1 MSIEA
6 HEDGRLRLE
15 SAGLPEELS
24 HRPSRAFLTGEG
36 LPGRGAFLDFAALD
50 APPLGAL
57 GAGPAERL
65 FVLGETG
72 YVAATDYEGDAVLL
86 DGATG
91 EVFLAARR
99 RGTRHDGLRRDL
111 IASSLSALVELMRE
125 VDAVAVAAAEP
136 AALDGRRGPAVVAEV
151 VGVAR
156 RRMRAIDPDLYD
168 RADDAPPHWDTAL
181 LVRSL
186 SWGALPGGP
195 GALAYELGAE
205 LVEDLAA
212 LGADGLVRR
221 YRPEELP
228 RGLTH
233 APTRRLLSEIGLP
246 LGGGLLTVSDDE
258 PLRTMAEAYPEHF
271 APDDG
276 PDDGPED
283 TPEAP
288 TDGTPGA
295 PTAGAPGDGP
305 DASPQNRDHQRDHLA
320 VGDWPYDL
328 VIALDGATGRLELP
342 DWNEV
347 GEPEAYLNRDLSA
360 LLYSLWV
367 CERLRAEWR
376 RWEYGRAAGSWEV
389 FDPQSLLSGV
399 VEEIVAAIDPE
410 AFATPGHSWQLLAD
424 DAHMGGLL
432 N

>member
-6 HEDGRLRLE
+6 QWSERLRLE
-15 SAGLPEELS
+15 SADLPEEVS
-24 HRPSRAFLTGEG
+24 HQPSRAFLTGEG
-36 LPGRGAFLDFAALD
+36 LPGQGAFLDFAALE
-50 APPLGAL
+50 APPLGAV
-57 GAGPAERL
+57 GAGPAARL

-72 YVAATDYEGDAVLL
+72 YVADTDYEGDAVLL

-99 RGTRHDGLRRDL
+99 RGDRHDGLRRDL
-111 IASSLSALVELMRE
+111 IASSLPTLVELMRE

-136 AALDGRRGPAVVAEV
+136 AALDGQRGPAVVAEV
-151 VGVAR
+151 VGVTR
-156 RRMRAIDPDLYD
+156 QRMRAIDLELFE

-186 SWGALPGGP
+186 AWGALPGGP
-195 GALAYELGAE
+195 GALAYALGPE
-205 LVEDLAA
+205 LVEDLAT

-221 YRPEELP
+221 YRPEELTE
-228 RGLTH
+228 RLTH
-233 APTRRLLSEIGLP
+233 EPTRRLLTEVGLP

-258 PLRTMAEAYPEHF
+258 PLRTMAEAYPEYFPPEDRSADDHEEPGS
-271 APDDG
+271 PDDAL
-276 PDDGPED
+276 PE
-283 TPEAP
+283 
-288 TDGTPGA
+288 
-295 PTAGAPGDGP
+295 
-305 DASPQNRDHQRDHLA
+305 NRDHQRDHLA

-376 RWEYGRAAGSWEV
+376 RWEYGRAAGSWEA
-389 FDPQSLLSGV
+389 FDPRSLLSGV
-399 VEEIVAAIDPE
+399 VEEVITAIDPE

>member
-6 HEDGRLRLE
+6 HWDGRLRLE

-24 HRPSRAFLTGEG
+24 HQPSRAFLTGEG
-36 LPGRGAFLDFAALD
+36 LPEKGAFLDFAALD
-50 APPLGAL
+50 APPLGVA
-57 GAGPAERL
+57 GTGPAERL

-99 RGTRHDGLRRDL
+99 RGGRHDGLRRDL
-111 IASSLSALVELMRE
+111 IASSLPALVELMRE

-136 AALDGRRGPAVVAEV
+136 AALDGHRGPAVVAEV

-156 RRMRAIDPDLYD
+156 RRMRAIDPELFD

-195 GALAYELGAE
+195 GALAYELGPE

-228 RGLTH
+228 DGLTH
-233 APTRRLLSEIGLP
+233 APTRRLLAEVGLP

-271 APDDG
+271 TPDAPSDATPHVPPHIPSGSALDDG
-276 PDDGPED
+276 PG
-283 TPEAP
+283 
-288 TDGTPGA
+288 
-295 PTAGAPGDGP
+295 
-305 DASPQNRDHQRDHLA
+305 ASPQNRDHQRDHLA

-399 VEEIVAAIDPE
+399 VEEVVAAIDPE

>member
-1 MSIEA
+1 MNIEA
-6 HEDGRLRLE
+6 HWDGRLRLG

-24 HRPSRAFLTGEG
+24 HQPSRTFLAGEG
-36 LPGRGAFLDFAALD
+36 LPEKGAFLDFAALD
-50 APPLGAL
+50 APPLGVL
-57 GAGPAERL
+57 GSGPTERL

-99 RGTRHDGLRRDL
+99 RGGRHDGLRRDL
-111 IASSLSALVELMRE
+111 IASSLPALVELMRE

-136 AALDGRRGPAVVAEV
+136 AALDGYRGPAVVAEV

-156 RRMRAIDPDLYD
+156 RRMRAIDPELFD

-195 GALAYELGAE
+195 GALAYELGPE
-205 LVEDLAA
+205 LVQDLAA

-228 RGLTH
+228 DRLTH
-233 APTRRLLSEIGLP
+233 GPTRRLLAEVGLP

-271 APDDG
+271 
-276 PDDGPED
+276 
-283 TPEAP
+283 T
-288 TDGTPGA
+288 
-295 PTAGAPGDGP
+295 P
-305 DASPQNRDHQRDHLA
+305 DAPSDAPAHTSVATPSDGFPLDARSDRPGVSPQNRDHQRDHLA
-320 VGDWPYDL
+320 VGDWPDDL
-328 VIALDGATGRLELP
+328 VVALDGATGRLELP
-342 DWNEV
+342 DWNEA

-399 VEEIVAAIDPE
+399 VEDVIAAIDPE